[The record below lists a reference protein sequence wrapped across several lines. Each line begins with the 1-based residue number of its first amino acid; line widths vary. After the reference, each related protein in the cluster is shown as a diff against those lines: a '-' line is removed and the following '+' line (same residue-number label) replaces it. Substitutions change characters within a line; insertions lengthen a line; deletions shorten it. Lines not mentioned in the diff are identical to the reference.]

1 MNEPKLDFNKES
13 EGGGERTSGLSQSV
27 IFFSLSLS
35 LSTYFVSCNGPWA
48 PKEKWHGKEHIIISS
63 NSYSRCRDQAATN
76 DTLKL
81 PTAVFRK
88 PFVFNLSFWAVSPC
102 LVLPRE
108 RFRETVSWGT
118 RDLLLQVAASPQKRS
133 SPGIDNYTSA
143 ILPVT
148 RLSIRLSCAA

>member
-13 EGGGERTSGLSQSV
+13 EGGGEELVVYRKV
-27 IFFSLSLS
+27 WFFSLSLS